1 MTRSWHTLLVIAL
14 MAASGGRAAAQERS
28 GLMGG
33 FSLGAGT
40 LDFRGVSSDPAVGL
54 VRQADGQVDIG
65 GNLSLGA
72 VTSPR
77 TALLFELSLTS
88 SRTSSVEGEIRVG
101 SNRVTFPASED
112 SYTALVT
119 AGALQFWLAPNLWV
133 RTGFGAG
140 VLDRDVTIT
149 DADLTIT
156 LDKGTGLA
164 ILAAAGVDVWRRG
177 AFSLDAQI
185 HFTSFAL
192 KGLRVNAPSVQVGF
206 TWY

>member
-72 VTSPR
+72 V
-77 TALLFELSLTS
+77 
-88 SRTSSVEGEIRVG
+88 
-101 SNRVTFPASED
+101 
-112 SYTALVT
+112 
-119 AGALQFWLAPNLWV
+119 
-133 RTGFGAG
+133 
-140 VLDRDVTIT
+140 
-149 DADLTIT
+149 
-156 LDKGTGLA
+156 
-164 ILAAAGVDVWRRG
+164 
-177 AFSLDAQI
+177 
-185 HFTSFAL
+185 
-192 KGLRVNAPSVQVGF
+192 
-206 TWY
+206 

>member
-1 MTRSWHTLLVIAL
+1 M
-14 MAASGGRAAAQERS
+14 
-28 GLMGG
+28 
-33 FSLGAGT
+33 
-40 LDFRGVSSDPAVGL
+40 SSDPTVGL
-54 VRQADGQVDIG
+54 VRQADAQVDIA

-88 SRTSSVEGEIRVG
+88 ARTSSIEGEIRIG
-101 SNRVTFPASED
+101 ANRATFAANED

-119 AGALQFWLAPNLWV
+119 AGALQFWLAPNFWI
-133 RTGFGAG
+133 RTGLGAG
-140 VLDRDVTIT
+140 VLDRDVMIS

-156 LDKGTGLA
+156 LEKGTGLA

-177 AFSLDAQI
+177 AFSLDAQV

-192 KGLRVNAPSVQVGF
+192 KGQRVNAPSVQVGF